1 MMEKERLRTALA
13 VVVKCREGLQITQAS
28 VIRIRRAVLEA
39 KEKTPEILGIKIVN
53 KSTRGD

>member
-1 MMEKERLRTALA
+1 MEKERLRTALA